1 MLLKG
6 KKNQAF
12 DNQPHCVY
20 ISGTHIITISVDGIL
35 HAFDIHDPEQP
46 ATTFTLPPCNMPCL
60 NYDGSFN
67 LVLAPYAARR
77 IHHFR
82 WDQST
87 NEEHEDNEQQ
97 QQQQP
102 EPQRSVSSSVYS
114 SIFKRR
120 RSAQQHRV
128 KMTGLRR
135 HSSYNDYGYAC
146 QARTAQYIKKSQP
159 STKTSNEASPDFT
172 SQLRLCKSI
181 RTTPLGWTAHKIVST
196 AVHNDR
202 VAILNRYGDIAL
214 FALNGTTAA
223 HVTLRNKRIWMDERS
238 DTNFRDEDELSDGY
252 DFIRLRLAMGS
263 MGIIYASR
271 GGSLWWLDFA
281 CRPNF

>member
-1 MLLKG
+1 
-6 KKNQAF
+6 
-12 DNQPHCVY
+12 
-20 ISGTHIITISVDGIL
+20 
-35 HAFDIHDPEQP
+35 
-46 ATTFTLPPCNMPCL
+46 MPCL
-60 NYDGSFN
+60 NYDGSIN

-82 WDQST
+82 WDQSM
-87 NEEHEDNEQQ
+87 NDKQEDHGQQ
-97 QQQQP
+97 EQP

-120 RSAQQHRV
+120 RSAQQQRAKV
-128 KMTGLRR
+128 TGLRR
-135 HSSYNDYGYAC
+135 HSSYNNYGYAC
-146 QARTAQYIKKSQP
+146 QARTAQYIKKNRP
-159 STKTSNEASPDFT
+159 STKTSHEATPDFT

-181 RTTPLGWTAHKIVST
+181 RTTPLGWTAHKIVSV

-223 HVTLRNKRIWMDERS
+223 HVTLSNKRIWMDERS
-238 DTNFRDEDELSDGY
+238 DANFRDNDELSDGY

-271 GGSLWWLDFA
+271 SGSLWWLDFA
-281 CRPNF
+281 CKPNT